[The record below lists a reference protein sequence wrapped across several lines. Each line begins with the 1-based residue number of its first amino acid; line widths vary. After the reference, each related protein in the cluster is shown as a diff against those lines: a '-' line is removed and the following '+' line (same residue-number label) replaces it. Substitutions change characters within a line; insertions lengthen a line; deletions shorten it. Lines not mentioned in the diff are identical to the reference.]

1 MEKVFLN
8 NETAVAQ
15 NKWNVGKIVYGMCC
29 RSRDET
35 WHKDV
40 SKANALQRKLKKN
53 REPKTKTNKKKIRR
67 DCTLYRRKENHWN
80 SFPTCLLVVII
91 VFDNW

>member
-35 WHKDV
+35 WYKDV

-53 REPKTKTNKKKIRR
+53 REPKTKQKLEETAHYTGEKKIIEIAFQ
-67 DCTLYRRKENHWN
+67 LV
-80 SFPTCLLVVII
+80 SLLL
-91 VFDNW
+91 

>member
-8 NETAVAQ
+8 NEIAVAQ

-53 REPKTKTNKKKIRR
+53 REPKTKTNKKKLEETAHYTGEKKIIEIAFQ
-67 DCTLYRRKENHWN
+67 LV
-80 SFPTCLLVVII
+80 SLLL
-91 VFDNW
+91 